1 MMGYVVGGL
10 EARLCE
16 LYITLP
22 KDEELWSLSE
32 VGE

>member
-10 EARLCE
+10 EARSSQ